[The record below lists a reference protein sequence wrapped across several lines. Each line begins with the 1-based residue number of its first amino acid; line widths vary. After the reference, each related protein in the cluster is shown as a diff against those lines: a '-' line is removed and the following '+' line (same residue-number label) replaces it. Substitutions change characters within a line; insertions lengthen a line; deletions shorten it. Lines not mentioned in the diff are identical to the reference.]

1 MFPTKL
7 TRPALA
13 SLFLLPGVLAHGAS
27 IWVEGEDATRKKVEH
42 HGWYDSVKKDVLSGG
57 NWLSHYG
64 NAPGEAEY
72 DVEVAEPG
80 SYVLW
85 ARLNPVAS
93 APSWKVD
100 GGAWAKIDLK
110 EVRQQQNIAGD
121 GKIDHRFIAWV
132 KVRTVPLAKGKRTV
146 AFHWEGGAQN
156 SGGLDCF
163 CLTNEP
169 WVPQGVVKP
178 GVQAATDGGGGTTMA
193 DAKEA
198 IWIEGEAPTKST
210 MNRHP
215 WWYDQVKK
223 DVLSGG
229 DWISNFD
236 KDKEGTAEYAFNAE
250 VADSYTLWAR
260 ANPAVGAK
268 LAYRLDGAAWA
279 DVDFKD
285 ARGQQNI
292 AADNKPDM
300 RFLAWVKVGDV
311 KLSTGPHKIV
321 WKMNSGAEHSN
332 HGGLDCFVFT
342 RIPFVPQG
350 AQKPT
355 RAAAAGGPDAWFP
368 LLADEDTF
376 DPRSVID
383 MSKYVPAPAGQ
394 LGFLHAV
401 GDKLQFEKAKEPQ
414 KFWGVGANVEPGRY
428 SHEQLARRAKYLRK
442 FGINVVRQHP
452 VFDELTTNGVLD
464 PKKMD
469 EYDYWFAELK
479 KNGIYTG
486 WSVFYHFTVGPEDG
500 YPPELFAELPKH
512 GGRGDTYGL
521 ITGSPKGW
529 EIRNKWLAQV
539 LQHKN
544 PYTGLRYVDDPAL
557 IDVEMQNE
565 DSIFFW
571 NPLGGLADAKTKWP
585 QHAKLLRQRF
595 AAWVKAKYKTD
606 DALKAAWGA
615 LRNGDSVSAT
625 ELALMSPWEL
635 DGPGPRGPFAGETR
649 RAGDFIQCLAEMQ
662 RGFYEDCYKVIRG
675 VGFKGVI
682 ITTAW
687 QVGGAASDVANTWTD
702 SVGDMIDR
710 HNYAGGGVGV
720 HGIAEGKVNNESHLR
735 TPGGG
740 IFSVGMK
747 QVAGKPF
754 SITEWTQSA
763 PNEWKVECAP
773 IMAFYALGL
782 QGWDA
787 SWHFIQSGTRLGD
800 GWPGMS
806 SYSTDTPA
814 YMGQFPTLALSL
826 YRGDIKEGPDGYDL
840 RVTRE
845 GIFAGTDS
853 LKQDFT
859 KGGYDVKTVE
869 SQGVPPEIFAVRK
882 AAIHFQ
888 DKPDDKFSQVP
899 APFHKPAGG
908 ATKSGDERWW
918 DVPGQTLHSQTGEL
932 TWDYGHERILVGAP
946 KTHAIIGKPGTEA
959 ITLPELTATV
969 KTPFVSLL
977 VTALDDAPIAQSKHL
992 LITALA
998 KDKQTGARYSAD
1010 GKTLETAGT
1019 APLLLEPVVATIKLA
1034 GAAAKS
1040 VTPCDCYGVPMK
1052 ASVPVGADGTF
1063 VIDGRYRAYYYEV
1076 KR

>member
-1 MFPTKL
+1 MKSVV
-7 TRPALA
+7 A
-13 SLFLLPGVLAHGAS
+13 SLTLLCVPVVHSAS
-27 IWVEGEDATRKKVEH
+27 IWREGEDATRKTVQH

-64 NAPGEAEY
+64 PAAGEAEY
-72 DVEVAEPG
+72 EVEVAEAG
-80 SYVLW
+80 NYTLW

-93 APSWKVD
+93 VPSWRVD
-100 GGAWAKIDLK
+100 GGAWAKVDLK
-110 EVRQQQNIAGD
+110 DVRQQQNIAGD
-121 GKIDHRFIAWV
+121 GKIDHRFIGWV
-132 KVRTVPLAKGKRTV
+132 KVGVVPLAKGKRTIG
-146 AFHWEGGAQN
+146 FHWEGGAEN

-163 CLTNEP
+163 CLTTEA
-169 WVPQGVVKP
+169 WVPQGATKP
-178 GVQAATDGGGGTTMA
+178 GAPAVAEAGAASDAPA

-210 MNRHP
+210 MTRHP

-236 KDKEGTAEYAFNAE
+236 KDKEGTAEYAFQAE
-250 VADSYTLWAR
+250 VADTYALWAR
-260 ANPAVGAK
+260 ANPAVGAR
-268 LAYRLDGAAWA
+268 LSYQLDGAAW
-279 DVDFKD
+279 VEVNFKE

-292 AADNKPDM
+292 AADNKPDL
-300 RFLAWVKVGDV
+300 RFLAWVKVGEV
-311 KLSTGPHKIV
+311 KLAAGAHRIV
-321 WKMNSGAEHSN
+321 WKMHSGAEHTN

-350 AQKPT
+350 ANKPT
-355 RAAAAGGPDAWFP
+355 HAGVAGGASGPDAWFP
-368 LLADEDTF
+368 LLADEDPF

-383 MSKYVPAPAGQ
+383 MSKYIPAPAGQ

-401 GDKLQFEKAKEPQ
+401 SDKLQFEKAPAAQ

-469 EYDYWFAELK
+469 EYDWWFAELK

-486 WSVFYHFTVGPEDG
+486 WSVFYHFTVGPADG
-500 YPPELFAELPKH
+500 YAPELFAELPKQ

-521 ITGSPKGW
+521 ITCSPKLW
-529 EIRNKWLAQV
+529 EIRNRWLAQA

-557 IDVEMQNE
+557 ITVEMQNE

-585 QHAKLLRQRF
+585 QHAKLLRTRF
-595 AAWVKAKYKTD
+595 AGWVKAKYKTEE
-606 DALKAAWGA
+606 ALKAAWGQ
-615 LRNGDSVSAT
+615 LRNGDSVNAA

-635 DGPGPRGPFAGETR
+635 DGPGPRGPFAGQTR

-662 RGFYEDCYKVIRG
+662 RGMYEDCAKVIRAD
-675 VGFKGVI
+675 GFKGVI

-702 SVGDMIDR
+702 TVGDMIDR
-710 HNYAGGGVGV
+710 HNYAGGGAGG
-720 HGIAEGKVNNESHLR
+720 HGITEGKVNNQSHLG

-763 PNEWKVECAP
+763 PNQWKVECAP

-814 YMGQFPTLALSL
+814 YIGQFPALSLAL
-826 YRGDIKEGPDGYDL
+826 YRGDIKEGPDGSDL
-840 RVTRE
+840 RVPHD
-845 GIFAGTDS
+845 GIFSGTDP

-859 KGGYDVKTVE
+859 KGGYDVKTVD
-869 SQGVPPEIFAVRK
+869 SRGVPPEIFAVRK

-888 DKPDDKFSQVP
+888 DRAENGTVQAPTPFGKPGTGP
-899 APFHKPAGG
+899 
-908 ATKSGDERWW
+908 TKAGDERWW
-918 DVPGQTLHSQTGEL
+918 DVAGKTLRSETGEL
-932 TWDYGHERILVGAP
+932 TWDYGRERILLGAP
-946 KTHAIIGKPGTEA
+946 RTEAIVGKPGAEA
-959 ITLPELTATV
+959 IVLPGLTATV
-969 KTPFVSLL
+969 QTPFVSLI
-977 VTALDDAPIAQSKHL
+977 VSSLDPSPVAQSRHL

-998 KDKQTGARYSAD
+998 RDKQTGTRYSAD
-1010 GKTLETAGT
+1010 GKMLEATGT
-1019 APLLLEPVVATIKLA
+1019 APLLLEPVVATIKLN
-1034 GAAAKS
+1034 GAAPVS
-1040 VTPCDCYGVPMK
+1040 VTPCDHYGVPM
-1052 ASVPVGADGTF
+1052 AAQVPVAGDGTF
-1063 VIDGRYRAYYYEV
+1063 TIDGRYRAYYYEV